1 MERQRLEHEVRTR
14 IRDIM
19 EHMEGIR
26 AGVPKGQRAYIDMH
40 GTEHLECIGA
50 YDSEMT
56 RAMARDMFLS
66 HVAIG
71 GRMPDLAGQAKDWM
85 LETAELDDAL
95 MRSFDDYQAG
105 RSLIPWDGGRTME
118 LIGQMAHAVDEASK
132 ALKVAG
138 DGSLER
144 FMLMCGE
151 WSRRLVYM
159 DSHAARLEVM
169 DDVDMAAFR
178 GPLDMDGDGH
188 ARRGQAPILEPICRI
203 RKSLADLLV
212 CVPVD
217 GDEHT
222 EVLRT
227 LELFGGLAAAVS
239 GSPCIG
245 HS

>member
-1 MERQRLEHEVRTR
+1 
-14 IRDIM
+14 
-19 EHMEGIR
+19 
-26 AGVPKGQRAYIDMH
+26 
-40 GTEHLECIGA
+40 
-50 YDSEMT
+50 
-56 RAMARDMFLS
+56 
-66 HVAIG
+66 
-71 GRMPDLAGQAKDWM
+71 M

-105 RSLIPWDGGRTME
+105 RPLIPWDGSRTME
-118 LIGQMAHAVDEASK
+118 LIGQMAHAVDEASE

-169 DDVDMAAFR
+169 DDADMDAFR

-188 ARRGQAPILEPICRI
+188 AIRRQAPILELICRI

-222 EVLRT
+222 EVLRA

>member
-1 MERQRLEHEVRTR
+1 
-14 IRDIM
+14 
-19 EHMEGIR
+19 
-26 AGVPKGQRAYIDMH
+26 
-40 GTEHLECIGA
+40 
-50 YDSEMT
+50 
-56 RAMARDMFLS
+56 
-66 HVAIG
+66 
-71 GRMPDLAGQAKDWM
+71 
-85 LETAELDDAL
+85 
-95 MRSFDDYQAG
+95 
-105 RSLIPWDGGRTME
+105 
-118 LIGQMAHAVDEASK
+118 MAHAVDEVSEARK
-132 ALKVAG
+132 AAE

-144 FMLMCGE
+144 FILMCGE

-178 GPLDMDGDGH
+178 GPLDIDGDGH
-188 ARRGQAPILEPICRI
+188 AIRRQAPVLEPICKI

-217 GDEHT
+217 GDEHM

-245 HS
+245 RS

>member
-19 EHMEGIR
+19 KRMDDIS
-26 AGVPKGQRAYIDMH
+26 AGVPKGPRTYTDMH
-40 GTEHLECIGA
+40 GTEHLECIGT

-71 GRMPDLAGQAKDWM
+71 GRLPELAGQAKEWM
-85 LETAELDDAL
+85 LETAALDDAL

-105 RSLIPWDGGRTME
+105 RPLIPWDGSRTME
-118 LIGQMAHAVDEASK
+118 LIGQMAHAADEASK
-132 ALKVAG
+132 ARKAAG

-159 DSHAARLEVM
+159 DSHAARLEAM
-169 DDVDMAAFR
+169 DDADMDAFR
-178 GPLDMDGDGH
+178 GPLDIDGDGH
-188 ARRGQAPILEPICRI
+188 AIRRQAPVLEPICRI

-217 GDEHT
+217 GDEHM
-222 EVLRT
+222 EVLRV
-227 LELFGGLAAAVS
+227 LELFGGLAAAATA
-239 GSPCIG
+239 
-245 HS
+245 